1 MLYRY
6 LAPKQRKP
14 NALTTVMST
23 GGNICGPT
31 VNTISTGPGGNG
43 YFMQRATVDVG
54 TRYTAS
60 LSTVVGLRTFLST
73 STNGIISTAILNSSL
88 GSIPSTAPTES
99 SNTMSFLKFSP
110 DESKLVL
117 NSNGS
122 LKLYTT
128 SLTGFTLS
136 ASVASGIFCSSASWH
151 SDGTVFAYAAAN
163 SFITLQP
170 VSGGTF
176 GTATSIACPPN
187 VMDMEWV
194 GDYLVVAYS
203 ENSAVWLNSLFCV
216 YLRSGSSLSL
226 VASGINLGVI
236 GQTEMVARGTT
247 DLIINSNYRGTSG
260 LQPAYVQNQY
270 CFRHNGNGTFT
281 NLGVGS
287 PDSSKITHCDITH
300 LPVSDRY
307 ITSLAG
313 GYLSIFKTDDTG
325 KLVRTNE
332 ALPSL
337 PADYATNLRTLK
349 LNGSLVTLN
358 FSGGVAGYLNYYTEL
373 F

>member
-14 NALTTVMST
+14 NALTSMLST
-23 GGNICGPT
+23 GGRINSPV
-31 VNTISTGPGGNG
+31 VNTLTTGAANNG
-43 YFMQRATVDVG
+43 YYHTRSSMDVG
-54 TRYTAS
+54 IRYTAS

-73 STNGIISTAILNSSL
+73 STNGTISTAILNSSL
-88 GSIPSTAPTES
+88 DS
-99 SNTMSFLKFSP
+99 SFNKPADQNTMSFLKFSP

-117 NSNGS
+117 NNNGG

-203 ENSAVWLNSLFCV
+203 VNSTIWLNSLFCV
-216 YLRSGSSLSL
+216 YLRNGSSLSL

-247 DLIINSNYRGTSG
+247 DLIINSNARNISSII
-260 LQPAYVQNQY
+260 PAYVQNQY

-281 NLGVGS
+281 NLGVVS
-287 PDSSKITHCDITH
+287 PDLFLSGATTAEITY

-307 ITSLAG
+307 ITSINAGPLAIFSPNDAG
-313 GYLSIFKTDDTG
+313 GLT
-325 KLVRTNE
+325 RTSE
-332 ALPSL
+332 ALPTPPL
-337 PADYATNLRTLK
+337 YYALDLRTLK
-349 LNGSLVTLN
+349 LNGSLVLSNHNT
-358 FSGGVAGYLNYYTEL
+358 SSDGVIYYYTEL